1 MKELMYSGKYA
12 NFDMIQGDTFEFGI
26 KIHNLSEKPDIVSFG
41 IKKKLDNKNYTFR
54 VELGKGINFIKQ
66 EAGENYIY
74 KIRVG
79 PQETDISLGKYFY
92 EIIYGYIQSGE
103 IYTALK
109 GILNVKSPF
118 HKKDEGLESN
128 DLPLINYKEITKGS
142 TYNQSITFVDLDQE
156 LDGMFFMMKKNLDIE
171 EPEITLT
178 LQDGISLE
186 KIDGKNYTYTY
197 QLSAEKTLNLPL
209 GEYYY
214 SVQIYANGDI
224 KTIETGI
231 IFITFNV

>member
-26 KIHNLSEKPDIVSFG
+26 KIHNLSKKPDIVSFG
-41 IKKKLDNKNYTFR
+41 IKKNLDDEEYIFR
-54 VELGKGINFIKQ
+54 VELEKGINFVEE
-66 EAGENYIY
+66 EAGGNYIY

-79 PQETDISLGKYFY
+79 PQETDIPLGKYFY

-178 LQDGISLE
+178 LQDGIFLD
-186 KIDGKNYTYTY
+186 KIDGKNYTYMY

-231 IFITFNV
+231 IFVTFNV